1 MGLTLPGNEGRLVRW
16 RTRSDRASA
25 QGELNDIH
33 RGHLAVQTGAARAA
47 EEIGMTEAMHLILIF
62 EDDQA
67 IQNVLRMLFEA
78 NGFRVVIADTAA
90 RGEQDAR
97 LNRPDVVIVD
107 LGLPDRDGL
116 NVITAIRA
124 GSPVPII
131 VLTARTAEAQRL
143 AAFENGADDYVMKP
157 FSAPELLARVRAIVR
172 RHVRG
177 ELPMGVLELGD
188 VSIDLGRRVARRRD
202 GRDVRL
208 TPLEHRILE
217 TLARHGDRI
226 VTHAALIKEVW
237 GPHRDDSR
245 ALRVYI
251 GSLRRKL
258 EVDPSRPQ
266 HILTELGV
274 GYRLVI
280 DTEAAAGN

>member
-1 MGLTLPGNEGRLVRW
+1 
-16 RTRSDRASA
+16 
-25 QGELNDIH
+25 
-33 RGHLAVQTGAARAA
+33 
-47 EEIGMTEAMHLILIF
+47 MHLVLIF

-78 NGFRVVIADTAA
+78 NGFRVVIADTAE
-90 RGEQDAR
+90 RGEHDAR
-97 LNRPDVVIVD
+97 LHRPDVVIVA
-107 LGLPDRDGL
+107 LGLSDRDGL
-116 NVITAIRA
+116 KVISGIRA
-124 GSPVPII
+124 WSPVPII
-131 VLTARTAEAQRL
+131 VLSARTAEAQRL
-143 AAFENGADDYVMKP
+143 SAFENGADDYVLKP

-188 VSIDLGRRVARRRD
+188 VSIDLGRRVAHHRD

-217 TLARHGDRI
+217 TLARYGDRI

-251 GSLRRKL
+251 GSLRKKL
-258 EVDPSRPQ
+258 EIDPGRPQ

-280 DTEAAAGN
+280 GAAAPLGG

>member
-1 MGLTLPGNEGRLVRW
+1 
-16 RTRSDRASA
+16 
-25 QGELNDIH
+25 
-33 RGHLAVQTGAARAA
+33 
-47 EEIGMTEAMHLILIF
+47 MTDAMHLVLIV

-67 IQNVLRMLFEA
+67 IQNILRMLFEA
-78 NGFRVVIADTAA
+78 NGFRVVAADTAA
-90 RGEQDAR
+90 RGERDAR
-97 LNRPDVVIVD
+97 SHRPDIVLVD
-107 LGLPDRDGL
+107 LGLPDRDGV

-124 GSPVPII
+124 WSPVPIV
-131 VLTARTAEAQRL
+131 VLSARTAEQQRL
-143 AAFENGADDYVMKP
+143 AAFEKGADDYIMKP

-177 ELPMGVLELGD
+177 DLPMGVLELGD
-188 VSIDLGRRVARRRD
+188 VSVDLGLRVARRRD
-202 GRDVRL
+202 GREIRL

-226 VTHAALIKEVW
+226 VTHAAVIKEVW

-258 EVDPSRPQ
+258 EIDPSRPK
-266 HILTELGV
+266 HILTEPGV

-280 DTEAAAGN
+280 PD

>member
-1 MGLTLPGNEGRLVRW
+1 
-16 RTRSDRASA
+16 
-25 QGELNDIH
+25 
-33 RGHLAVQTGAARAA
+33 
-47 EEIGMTEAMHLILIF
+47 MHLVLIF

-67 IQNVLRMLFEA
+67 IQNILRMLFEA
-78 NGFRVVIADTAA
+78 QGFRVVIADTAA

-97 LNRPDVVIVD
+97 LHRPDVVIVD

-116 NVITAIRA
+116 NVIGAIRA
-124 GSPVPII
+124 WSAVPII
-131 VLTARTAEAQRL
+131 VLSARTAEEQRL
-143 AAFENGADDYVMKP
+143 AAFEMGADDYVIKP

-177 ELPMGVLELGD
+177 DLPMGVLELGD
-188 VSIDLGRRVARRRD
+188 VSIDLGRRVAHRRD
-202 GRDVRL
+202 GRDLRL

-217 TLARHGDRI
+217 ALARHGDRI
-226 VTHAALIKEVW
+226 VTHAALMKEVW
-237 GPHRDDSR
+237 GPARDNSR

-258 EVDPSRPQ
+258 EVDPSRPR

-280 DTEAAAGN
+280 EVDSSASN

>member
-1 MGLTLPGNEGRLVRW
+1 
-16 RTRSDRASA
+16 
-25 QGELNDIH
+25 
-33 RGHLAVQTGAARAA
+33 
-47 EEIGMTEAMHLILIF
+47 MTEAMHLVLIF

-78 NGFRVVIADTAA
+78 NGFRVVIADTAV
-90 RGEQDAR
+90 RGESDAR
-97 LNRPDVVIVD
+97 VHRPDIVVVD

-116 NVITAIRA
+116 DVITAIRA
-124 GSPVPII
+124 WSPVPII

-237 GPHRDDSR
+237 GPHRSDSR

-258 EVDPSRPQ
+258 EVDPGRPQ

-274 GYRLVI
+274 GYRLVVDI
-280 DTEAAAGN
+280 GAEPGS

>member
-1 MGLTLPGNEGRLVRW
+1 M
-16 RTRSDRASA
+16 
-25 QGELNDIH
+25 
-33 RGHLAVQTGAARAA
+33 HLA
-47 EEIGMTEAMHLILIF
+47 LIL
-62 EDDQA
+62 EDDQG

-78 NGFRVVIADTAA
+78 NGFRVLIADTAA

-97 LNRPDVVIVD
+97 LHRPDVVVVD

-124 GSPVPII
+124 WSPVPI
-131 VLTARTAEAQRL
+131 VVVTARSVEAQRL
-143 AAFENGADDYVMKP
+143 AAFEQGADDYLLKP
-157 FSAPELLARVRAIVR
+157 FSSPELMARVRAVLR

-188 VSIDLGRRVARRRD
+188 VSVDMTRRIARRVD
-202 GRDVRL
+202 GCEVRL

-217 TLARHGDRI
+217 TLVRHGGRI

-237 GPHRDDSR
+237 GPRCEDSR

-251 GSLRRKL
+251 GSLRKKL
-258 EVDPSRPQ
+258 EVDPSRPRY
-266 HILTELGV
+266 IRTELGV

-280 DTEAAAGN
+280 NAEAASSKPDAQEGA